1 MKTSNRYVKVE
12 GHPNWFLVL
21 EANQNEPENLS
32 ENMQE
37 QILRSQVCALHNDTA
52 EARMDYKH
60 RIIMSATHNIDYE
73 ALANK
78 YGTILIRPIGS
89 FMTLS
94 HNKITEE
101 CFDIHFP
108 IENFSEI
115 VICEND
121 EIAEYKWTKYLQ
133 KMFPEKPITTINFF
147 DLRSEEEVSEYFKH
161 AKYITFSTTF
171 SKYEWFEKLSRNLN
185 SNHKVIG
192 YCHNEENWKTALKI
206 NPNVEIIN
214 QL

>member
-21 EANQNEPENLS
+21 EENQSLPDNFNIV
-32 ENMQE
+32 MQE
-37 QILRSQVCALHNDTA
+37 KILRSEVYTLHGGMTIDKSDFDRRLKLLA
-52 EARMDYKH
+52 CQQ
-60 RIIMSATHNIDYE
+60 IDYQTI
-73 ALANK
+73 ANK
-78 YGTILIRPIGS
+78 YGTILIRPTGS
-89 FMTLS
+89 YMPL
-94 HNKITEE
+94 HGNEITEE
-101 CFDIHFP
+101 RFDAHFP
-108 IENFSEI
+108 IDSFSEI

-121 EIAEYKWTKYLQ
+121 KKAELEWVKKLQ
-133 KMFPEKPITTINFF
+133 KMFPEKAITTINFF
-147 DLRSEEEVSEYFKH
+147 DLRSEQEVSEYFKH

-192 YCHNEENWKTALKI
+192 YCHNEENWKTALEI